1 VSLTE
6 DHKMIEALTPDRS
19 DQPFCE
25 AILPRCS
32 RCYRFVSD
40 AHCTNVAQG
49 ELAID
54 AIVIS
59 DEVARRLIPGECL
72 RELARKP
79 FCSRILCHV
88 NPEQLSPVQ
97 PDYDEGI
104 KQAEP
109 DGRDYEQNRDVDLPA
124 KFNRL
129 DTLPMR
135 SRLLSAAL
143 SSNLTVAI

>member
-1 VSLTE
+1 MRPVIVGITLQNPTQVRLAK
-6 DHKMIEALTPDRS
+6 DDDVIKALAPDRS

-25 AILPRCS
+25 AILP
-32 RCYRFVSD
+32 D
-40 AHCTNVAQG
+40 AHCTNAAQG

-109 DGRDYEQNRDVDLPA
+109 DGRDYEQIHGCDVRGRGYAERCAIPDW
-124 KFNRL
+124 
-129 DTLPMR
+129 
-135 SRLLSAAL
+135 
-143 SSNLTVAI
+143 TVPIA